1 MYEAVRY
8 SDSAIVQG
16 SLAQLCL
23 AERIQDQTM
32 CAAKPDAALAAN
44 LKELGYGD

>member
-23 AERIQDQTM
+23 AQRVQDQTM
-32 CAAKPDAALAAN
+32 GAAKLDTAIAAN
-44 LKELGYGD
+44 LKELGYGG